1 MIYHDWNV
9 RAGETKVNRSDVVVV
24 SSYAVTFMLLGV
36 WMLAA
41 ALGMVG
47 IVEAFVL
54 WIASIGAV
62 VVVLGLLR
70 ASESPRVALA
80 PVAVGAFLVVLG
92 LLAYFVL
99 GDSLGIVAGFALLLI
114 ICSILV
120 IVIYITGYSMENRG
134 TKKV

>member
-1 MIYHDWNV
+1 M
-9 RAGETKVNRSDVVVV
+9 NRSDVVVV

-41 ALGMVG
+41 AFGAVG

-54 WIASIGAV
+54 WLASIGAV
-62 VVVLGLLR
+62 VLFMGLAR
-70 ASESPRVALA
+70 AGESPRVALA

-99 GDSLGIVAGFALLLI
+99 GDRLGIVAGFALLLI
-114 ICSILV
+114 ICSGLV
-120 IVIYITGYSMENRG
+120 IVIYITGYKMQKNES
-134 TKKV
+134 KKV